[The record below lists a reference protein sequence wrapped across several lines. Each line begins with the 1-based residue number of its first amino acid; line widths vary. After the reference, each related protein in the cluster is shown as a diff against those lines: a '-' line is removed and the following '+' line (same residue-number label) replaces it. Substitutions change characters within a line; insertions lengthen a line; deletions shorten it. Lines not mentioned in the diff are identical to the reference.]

1 MDEQLFREESQKLL
15 VYLATETILDPDEKN
30 VSLSYLNPLPINA
43 IITDLSAGRII
54 YKLPGILTE
63 KAKIVICEKKHRP
76 LLEMSY
82 KLKVLGE
89 TDYYEG
95 YKVNG
100 KFQIFELDKDY
111 IRLYIF
117 IKQLSD

>member
-43 IITDLSAGRII
+43 IVADLSAGRIA
-54 YKLPGILTE
+54 YKMPGILTE
-63 KAKIVICEKKHRP
+63 KAKIAICSKKHRK
-76 LLEMSY
+76 LIEMSY

-95 YKVNG
+95 YKING
-100 KFQIFELDKDY
+100 KLQIFELDKNY

>member
-1 MDEQLFREESQKLL
+1 MDEQLFREESEKLL

-30 VSLSYLNPLPINA
+30 VSLSYLNPLPIDSV
-43 IITDLSAGRII
+43 ITDLSAARAA
-54 YKLPGILTE
+54 YKMVGILTE
-63 KAKIVICEKKHRP
+63 KAKQIIVEKKHRP

-95 YKVNG
+95 YKISG
-100 KFQIFELDKDY
+100 KLQILELDKNY